1 MKKNRM
7 KRLLATAVLL
17 SGLSLT
23 TAWAQQT
30 MLVYSIALI
39 IVIMFRPR
47 GIMGTRE
54 FALCDVPKWPGWIK
68 VYFTSRAAGKAAQKE
83 AKSHG

>member
-30 MLVYSIALI
+30 MLVYSIDGSELAKYSLT
-39 IVIMFRPR
+39 
-47 GIMGTRE
+47 GSTRRR
-54 FALCDVPKWPGWIK
+54 V
-68 VYFTSRAAGKAAQKE
+68 V
-83 AKSHG
+83 

>member
-1 MKKNRM
+1 
-7 KRLLATAVLL
+7 
-17 SGLSLT
+17 
-23 TAWAQQT
+23 

-54 FALCDVPKWPGWIK
+54 FALCDIPKWPGWIK
-68 VYFTSRAAGKAAQKE
+68 AHFASRVVGKTAKKE
-83 AKSHG
+83 VKSHA